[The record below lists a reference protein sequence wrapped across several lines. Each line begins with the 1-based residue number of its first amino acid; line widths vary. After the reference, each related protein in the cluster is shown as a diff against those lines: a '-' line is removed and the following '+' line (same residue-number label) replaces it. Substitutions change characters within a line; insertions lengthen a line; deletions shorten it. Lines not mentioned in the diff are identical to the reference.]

1 MFLYQNFVKLLC
13 KQIIKYRSIYPITKR
28 SSALRTPFPRGSCLI
43 CFSHLP
49 VVYFSFAVLTA
60 SSTKKGLENVGQN
73 AHSTRRFK
81 EQLKV
86 DSHHCNSCLLQYLF
100 MDLSFTTKSVK
111 INGQNHRILLQN
123 ENGPCALLAL
133 ANILILS
140 PDHTRFSNELIRL
153 VNKGSQISLKELIEV
168 LADIALQVTD
178 KPSTDISELLSLLP
192 RLHEGL
198 NINPEF
204 NGSFENT
211 KEMSIFRLFNVDVVH
226 GWVINSFIN
235 ENIDE
240 KLSHYSYESA
250 QRILTQAAD
259 INCGISQDEN
269 SDEVLRDAMHLGL
282 FLNESPTQL
291 TAFGLLRLREKLLH
305 NKFSILFRNDHFS
318 TLFKYEDRLYTLVT
332 DFGYKNCKDIVWQ
345 SLDSVDGS
353 CDAFLPVTLVQQ
365 R

>member
-1 MFLYQNFVKLLC
+1 M
-13 KQIIKYRSIYPITKR
+13 
-28 SSALRTPFPRGSCLI
+28 
-43 CFSHLP
+43 
-49 VVYFSFAVLTA
+49 
-60 SSTKKGLENVGQN
+60 
-73 AHSTRRFK
+73 
-81 EQLKV
+81 
-86 DSHHCNSCLLQYLF
+86 
-100 MDLSFTTKSVK
+100 TKSVK

-250 QRILTQAAD
+250 QRILTQAVD

-353 CDAFLPVTLVQQ
+353 CDAFFAGNFSAAEVNGQQLSTDIERDFGTGNLLLEEIQQIENDKELAKQLQEQEQERVTKFEAKRKIHSHKKNSEIHAPVKKDKFKRRSSLLNAKASEKEKSECVVM
-365 R
+365 

>member
-1 MFLYQNFVKLLC
+1 
-13 KQIIKYRSIYPITKR
+13 
-28 SSALRTPFPRGSCLI
+28 
-43 CFSHLP
+43 
-49 VVYFSFAVLTA
+49 
-60 SSTKKGLENVGQN
+60 
-73 AHSTRRFK
+73 
-81 EQLKV
+81 
-86 DSHHCNSCLLQYLF
+86 

-178 KPSTDISELLSLLP
+178 KPSTDINELLSLLP

-353 CDAFLPVTLVQQ
+353 CDAFFAGNFSAAEVNGQQLSTDIERDFGTGNLLLEEIQQIENDKELAKQLQEQEQERVTKFEAKRKIHSHKKNSEIHAPVKKDKFKRRSSLLNAKASEKEKSECVVM
-365 R
+365 